1 MNRQWHWMI
10 NILIFLSNK
19 IILSLCPTLHLFG
32 INCIYLRD
40 VVFLWVCNFHC
51 RATEL
56 HFLRYLFI
64 FLRSCIFGCSLFGK
78 KLSSS
83 YCLEL
88 SISKNIFNF
97 HLILHSLVKTRVKG
111 SNGTLVFEFQW
122 IPISGQDNLKW
133 HFLYQN
139 QGVMLCFSIADF
151 NDTDFFMPIFW
162 F

>member
-1 MNRQWHWMI
+1 MI

-40 VVFLWVCNFHC
+40 VVFLWVGNFHF

-64 FLRSCIFGCSLFGK
+64 PFIFLRSCIFGCSPFGK

-97 HLILHSLVKTRVKG
+97 HLILHSLMLIIFNGKRKPELREVKG
-111 SNGTLVFEFQW
+111 Q
-122 IPISGQDNLKW
+122 
-133 HFLYQN
+133 
-139 QGVMLCFSIADF
+139 
-151 NDTDFFMPIFW
+151 
-162 F
+162 